1 MLSRL
6 HNVLARLGC
15 PEQSIDSTATKLAES
30 AIKRSFEEKQ
40 FLFRESAHN
49 PDLLII
55 YSGKVALEMNV
66 PGRGRIRILTLGE
79 GDIVAWSAL
88 LSGGLMTTSAI
99 AIEPTEL
106 IALPAQHLLELSD
119 ADHELGYR
127 MMKALALAI
136 GNRLV
141 TTRLQL
147 LDPFANSSATSP

>member
-15 PEQSIDSTATKLAES
+15 PDQSIDSTVTKLADW
-30 AIKRSFEEKQ
+30 AIKHSYPCDA
-40 FLFRESAHN
+40 FLFRESSRN
-49 PDLLII
+49 DDLLII
-55 YSGKVALEMNV
+55 HSGKVALEMNV

-79 GDIVAWSAL
+79 GDIIAWSAL

-99 AIEPTEL
+99 TMEPTEI
-106 IALPAQHLLELSD
+106 IALPAQRLLELSD
-119 ADHELGYR
+119 ADHEFGYR

-141 TTRLQL
+141 ATRLQL
-147 LDPFANSSATSP
+147 LDLFANSSATSP